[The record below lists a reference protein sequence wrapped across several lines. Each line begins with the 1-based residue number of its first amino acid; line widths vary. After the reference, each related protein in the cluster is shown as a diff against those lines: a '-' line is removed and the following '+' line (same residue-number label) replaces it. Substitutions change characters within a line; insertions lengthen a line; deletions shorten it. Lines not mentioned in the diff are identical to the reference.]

1 MASVVR
7 TYIYIIHIYRFRDTY
22 NAFVPVVNSSSCAV
36 SIRRINSTHTHTRAG
51 TATAIV
57 AVTGGKTE
65 TEIEIETRTEIRG
78 VRRMIEG
85 GDLEMKGATVTHGKS
100 ARERNEMRR
109 ARSTRRWRRMH
120 RVAVAGEEE
129 DRMMTLTTTKSPQ
142 LLAHRVLMV
151 IAV

>member
-1 MASVVR
+1 
-7 TYIYIIHIYRFRDTY
+7 
-22 NAFVPVVNSSSCAV
+22 
-36 SIRRINSTHTHTRAG
+36 
-51 TATAIV
+51 V
-57 AVTGGKTE
+57 AVTGGK

-78 VRRMIEG
+78 VRKMIEG

-100 ARERNEMRR
+100 ARERNEMHR

-142 LLAHRVLMV
+142 LLAHRVLIV